1 MVAKS
6 LLQAGK
12 ILVEHQ
18 SFTSHVYSVCARVH
32 ESILLKF
39 ADGFEQSDSV
49 DLGLRPAGG
58 PVCRKLGCMVPRL
71 ALEYEGTWWDH
82 ICGHLVRSNGA

>member
-49 DLGLRPAGG
+49 DLGLRPGG
-58 PVCRKLGCMVPRL
+58 ASMQKIGLYGTKASPR
-71 ALEYEGTWWDH
+71 
-82 ICGHLVRSNGA
+82 I

>member
-1 MVAKS
+1 MLAKS

-12 ILVEHQ
+12 ILTKV
-18 SFTSHVYSVCARVH
+18 SPVTYVYSVCLRVH

-58 PVCRKLGCMVPRL
+58 QYAENWVVWYQG
-71 ALEYEGTWWDH
+71 
-82 ICGHLVRSNGA
+82 